1 MHFAWTGENVVDF
14 CLYSKTLGY
23 YIEIRVDCCPHF
35 LLLCT
40 MSDMSQF
47 DPNSVGLKSNNIFG
61 LPFSEEE
68 AALVLLPVPWEVT
81 VSYRIGTARGPENIF
96 NAAMQVDLY
105 DPDVADGWKNGFHML
120 PIDKNIRTKSDYL
133 RQCAELIISHMVEGG
148 AVADNAQLSDKLIEI
163 NKGGKMLHD
172 WVHEMTSSLLKKG
185 KKVGLVGGDHSTP
198 MGFIKA
204 LSEVH
209 SEFGILQIDAHADL
223 RVAYEGFVYSHASI
237 MYNVLENT
245 PQVKKLVQVGIR
257 DYCDEELEIIQ
268 QSEGRVVTYFDR
280 DIKARQYE
288 GETWKS
294 VCQEIIAALPQK
306 VYISFDIDGLDPKLC
321 PNTGTPV
328 PGGFEAEQIFYL
340 FRLLHESGRD
350 LIGFDLNEVSSGNH
364 SGDGIDAITGARV
377 LFKLCN
383 FMVA

>member
-1 MHFAWTGENVVDF
+1 
-14 CLYSKTLGY
+14 
-23 YIEIRVDCCPHF
+23 
-35 LLLCT
+35 